1 MGRKARLKEQHAARP
16 RPQAAARPGPNWP
29 ILVLSL
35 IGMALTAYLSWA
47 ASSGSGLQGCGVDSA
62 CDAVLSSRW
71 ATLLGVPT
79 AVWGLLAYGTL
90 AVIALG
96 GRAGRRWMAT
106 WTISFVGVLY
116 SVYLTT
122 VSITLL
128 GATCPYCLT
137 SLAIMAS
144 LFVVAT
150 IQRPSET
157 AGFAWRRLLLRAVPT
172 AAVVVALLHLNYVG
186 MLGEPPAVEDPF
198 TKALALHLSARGAK
212 MYGASLCAHCIEQK
226 EMFGASARR
235 LPYVECSTSGPGSA
249 QASACLA
256 AGIRQY
262 PTWII
267 GGKRFQEVLT
277 PTRLAELTAFQP
289 PAPTTAGP

>member
-1 MGRKARLKEQHAARP
+1 MAPWPDSPSAR
-16 RPQAAARPGPNWP
+16 
-29 ILVLSL
+29 
-35 IGMALTAYLSWA
+35 
-47 ASSGSGLQGCGVDSA
+47 
-62 CDAVLSSRW
+62 
-71 ATLLGVPT
+71 
-79 AVWGLLAYGTL
+79 
-90 AVIALG
+90 
-96 GRAGRRWMAT
+96 RAGWRWIAT

-137 SLAIMAS
+137 SLAIMAA

-157 AGFAWRRLLLRAVPT
+157 AGLRVASAAPAGRAHRGGRRRAPAPELRGHARR
-172 AAVVVALLHLNYVG
+172 AASGRGSVHARRS
-186 MLGEPPAVEDPF
+186 PCI
-198 TKALALHLSARGAK
+198 SRRGAPRCTAPP
-212 MYGASLCAHCIEQK
+212 GART
-226 EMFGASARR
+226 ASNRR
-235 LPYVECSTSGPGSA
+235 RCSAPRPGGCPTSNAAPAAPVRA